1 MAEGRDP
8 AHEDFA
14 TEDLA
19 TPDVEPGGPA
29 FDFEGPVFDFSDGS
43 ERATGERMR
52 LSDVAADRPVA
63 LVFGSYT

>member
-1 MAEGRDP
+1 MAERRDP
-8 AHEDFA
+8 ANQDM
-14 TEDLA
+14 A

-29 FDFEGPVFDFSDGS
+29 FDFERPVFDFSDGTR
-43 ERATGERMR
+43 RATGERMR